1 MKIKRDKL
9 RSYIAK
15 LGMTEKE
22 FFELIGLDV
31 LARLDLHFGGNT
43 LNKANSR
50 KFLQAVGVNDAMEL
64 IDWEAMNA
72 RTPSGIFANAY

>member
-9 RSYIAK
+9 RRYLAK

-22 FFELIGLDV
+22 FFKLIGLDTF
-31 LARLDLHFGGNT
+31 ARLDLHFGCDT
-43 LNKANSR
+43 LDEENSR
-50 KFLQAVGVNDAMEL
+50 KFLQAVGVKDAMEL

-72 RTPSGIFANAY
+72 RTPSGIVANAY

>member
-1 MKIKRDKL
+1 MKIKRDEL
-9 RSYIAK
+9 RRYIAK

-22 FFELIGLDV
+22 FFELIGLDA

-43 LNKANSR
+43 LNKVNSK
-50 KFLQAVGVNDAMEL
+50 KFLQAVGITDAMEL

-72 RTPSGIFANAY
+72 RTPSGIVANAY